1 MSQMPNQHHL
11 VRYNNFISALQ
22 GQVVEG
28 YSEKH
33 HIVPRSHG
41 GSNKKDNLIALTPR
55 QHFIAH
61 RMLWK
66 AYGGSMARAYFMM
79 SATGKY
85 GKVGSKTYAMARE
98 DYAKQVA
105 IQMTG
110 KPAQGKFD
118 AEHKAKLSQAKLGT
132 KISNATKAKISA
144 FQKGRKHNAE
154 FSRKVSEAK
163 KGIATRGT
171 GWQQS
176 QETRNKIGQ
185 AQIGALNH
193 MHGKKHS
200 METRLKMA
208 EAHRLRKL
216 NTPLPADEV
225 TQ

>member
-1 MSQMPNQHHL
+1 MPNQHHL
-11 VRYNNFISALQ
+11 VRYNNFISALK

-66 AYGGSMARAYFMM
+66 AYGGSMTRAFFLM
-79 SATGKY
+79 SKANKY
-85 GKVGSKTYAMARE
+85 GQVGSKTYAMARE
-98 DYAKQVA
+98 EYSKQVV

-110 KPAQGKFD
+110 KAAQGKFD
-118 AEHKAKLSQAKLGT
+118 AEHRAKLSQAKLGT
-132 KISNATKAKISA
+132 KISDATKAKISA
-144 FQKGRKHNAE
+144 FQTGRKA
-154 FSRKVSEAK
+154 SEETKKKISKAK
-163 KGIATRGT
+163 RGISTRGT

-185 AQIGALNH
+185 AQVGALNH

-200 METRLKMA
+200 METRMKMA

-225 TQ
+225 KA

>member
-11 VRYNNFISALQ
+11 ARYNNFISALK

-85 GKVGSKTYAMARE
+85 GKIGSKTYSMARE
-98 DYAKQVA
+98 EYSKQVV
-105 IQMTG
+105 IQMAK
-110 KPAQGKFD
+110 KPNIPAFTP
-118 AEHKAKLSQAKLGT
+118 EHRLKLRMAKLGRKLAAEHRANVGKARLGCKLST
-132 KISNATKAKISA
+132 EHKMKISITK
-144 FQKGRKHNAE
+144 Q
-154 FSRKVSEAK
+154 
-163 KGIATRGT
+163 
-171 GWQQS
+171 
-176 QETRNKIGQ
+176 
-185 AQIGALNH
+185 
-193 MHGKKHS
+193 
-200 METRLKMA
+200 LKFA
-208 EAHRLRKL
+208 
-216 NTPLPADEV
+216 NTPLPADD
-225 TQ
+225 